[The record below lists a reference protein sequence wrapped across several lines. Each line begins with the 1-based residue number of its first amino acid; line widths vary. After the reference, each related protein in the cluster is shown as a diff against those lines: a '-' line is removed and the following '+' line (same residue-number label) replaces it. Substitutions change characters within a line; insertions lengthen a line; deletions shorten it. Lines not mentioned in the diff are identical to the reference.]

1 MNKIMFIGRISKDIE
16 LRTTT
21 SGKDVANFS
30 IAVNNPYK
38 KDEEGNTQADF
49 FECIAWRAQALNLQK
64 YQEKGNLIAVEGRLA
79 NQKWQDEK
87 GNNHYKNVIVCESI
101 EYLAKKN
108 SEQKPE
114 TQYTQSMPIP
124 PAPSAEVAEDPFKDF
139 GEEITLSDDDLPF

>member
-1 MNKIMFIGRISKDIE
+1 MNKITLIGRISKNIE

-21 SGKDVANFS
+21 GGKDVANFS

-38 KDEEGNTQADF
+38 KDKEGNTQADF
-49 FECIAWRAQALNLQK
+49 FDCIVWGTQAVNLQK
-64 YQEKGNLIAVEGRLA
+64 YQEKGNLIAVEGRLE

-108 SEQKPE
+108 GQQMPVPE
-114 TQYTQSMPIP
+114 APIP
-124 PAPSAEVAEDPFKDF
+124 STEVSEDPFQNF

>member
-1 MNKIMFIGRISKDIE
+1 MNKITLIGRISKDID
-16 LRTTT
+16 LRTTP

-38 KDEEGNTQADF
+38 KDEQGNTQADF
-49 FECIAWRAQALNLQK
+49 FDCIVWNVQAVNLQK
-64 YQEKGNLIAVEGRLA
+64 YQEKGNLIAVEGRLE

-101 EYLAKKN
+101 EYLTKKN
-108 SEQKPE
+108 GQQSGQE
-114 TQYTQSMPIP
+114 TGQQIPIP
-124 PAPSAEVAEDPFKDF
+124 EPPTMQEDPFKNF